1 MTQINS
7 YLSFDG
13 NCREVMTFY
22 NECLDGELMITTVAE
37 STIANQMPPAIQND
51 VMHSS
56 ITKNGTVLILASDM
70 HRDKL
75 VEGNNT
81 TLCVNCDSDE
91 QINSFFEK
99 LSVGGKVVDPLQI
112 AFWGDKFGV
121 LNDKYGRQWML
132 LYHKA

>member
-1 MTQINS
+1 
-7 YLSFDG
+7 
-13 NCREVMTFY
+13 
-22 NECLDGELMITTVAE
+22 
-37 STIANQMPPAIQND
+37 
-51 VMHSS
+51 
-56 ITKNGTVLILASDM
+56 LASDM

-99 LSVGGKVVDPLQI
+99 LSAGGKIVDPLQI

-121 LNDKYGRQWML
+121 LNDKFGRQWML
-132 LYHKA
+132 VYHKA

>member
-1 MTQINS
+1 MRQVNS

-37 STIANQMPPAIQND
+37 STIASQLPPAMQNH

-56 ITKNGTVLILASDM
+56 IKKNGIVLDIRLWDM

-91 QINSFFEK
+91 
-99 LSVGGKVVDPLQI
+99 
-112 AFWGDKFGV
+112 
-121 LNDKYGRQWML
+121 
-132 LYHKA
+132 H